1 MHAPCKVSAHE
12 LLKKKN
18 PKEFDIT
25 QKMSQAKRPNLA
37 CSDVISGIGSF
48 VSEEVARKSQ
58 AVSPSLSLKTLSL
71 KTLSLKTSLWKGEEG
86 EVYFFAPT

>member
-1 MHAPCKVSAHE
+1 
-12 LLKKKN
+12 
-18 PKEFDIT
+18 
-25 QKMSQAKRPNLA
+25 MSQAKRPNLA

-71 KTLSLKTSLWKGEEG
+71 KTSLWKGEEG